1 MRSNVTAE
9 TREKMSLWQKGK
21 PKLYMIGNKYR
32 CGKKLSNEH
41 KTKLIAG
48 RKNMIITNE
57 YKNKISNALKR
68 NKNTLGK
75 HWKCSEEAKIRMSIG
90 QKGKQ
95 VWNSGLLG
103 YKILGEKNPNWKG
116 GKSFEP
122 YPLGWNKTHREQIRY
137 RDGYKC
143 QICGVPEVELGRKLS
158 VHHIDYVKE
167 NINEENLVSLCVHC
181 HGKTNSNR
189 KYWISMLKREV
200 PNA

>member
-68 NKNTLGK
+68 NKNTL
-75 HWKCSEEAKIRMSIG
+75 ARFFL
-90 QKGKQ
+90 KG
-95 VWNSGLLG
+95 
-103 YKILGEKNPNWKG
+103 IL
-116 GKSFEP
+116 
-122 YPLGWNKTHREQIRY
+122 
-137 RDGYKC
+137 
-143 QICGVPEVELGRKLS
+143 
-158 VHHIDYVKE
+158 
-167 NINEENLVSLCVHC
+167 
-181 HGKTNSNR
+181 
-189 KYWISMLKREV
+189 
-200 PNA
+200 